1 MKRLAIIPARAGS
14 KRIPGKNLKAFAGKP
29 MIGHILQTAL
39 RSGLFAK
46 VHVSTDSAQI
56 AEIASQAGAP
66 VDFMRPATLA
76 DDQTPIM
83 PVLKYVIEEY
93 SQRGFEYEQVWML
106 MACAPL
112 LDAETLQQAEKMFVA
127 AGGGQPLLAVSEYP
141 SPIEWALSRAPT
153 GQMTPLQPGMFAV
166 PSQTIEKKYFDAGC
180 FAIFPPAVVQKS
192 QGAGSD
198 KGFLGY
204 VLPKSM
210 GVDIDDEQ
218 DWELAETIF
227 QSKKKAI

>member
-14 KRIPGKNLKAFAGKP
+14 KRIPGKNIKNFAGRP
-29 MIGHILQTAL
+29 MIHHVLRTAQE
-39 RSGLFAK
+39 SKLFDTI
-46 VHVSTDSAQI
+46 HVSTDSPQI
-56 AEIASQAGAP
+56 IEIVGKMALG
-66 VDFMRPATLA
+66 VEFMRPASLA

-83 PVLKYVIEEY
+83 PVLKYVTEEY
-93 SQRGFEYEQVWML
+93 HRRGLEFQQVWML

-112 LDAETLQQAEKMFVA
+112 LEVETLQRAEKMFTG

-141 SPIEWALSRAPT
+141 SPIEWALGRDLA

-166 PSQTIEKKYFDAGC
+166 PSQSIEKKYYDAGC
-180 FAIFPPAVVQKS
+180 FAIFPPATVLNS

-198 KGFLGY
+198 QGFLGY

-218 DWELAETIF
+218 DWEMAEAIF
-227 QSKKKAI
+227 HSKKKLD

>member
-14 KRIPGKNLKAFAGKP
+14 KRILGKNIRNFAGRP
-29 MIGHILQTAL
+29 MIHHVL
-39 RSGLFAK
+39 RAAQESKLFDTI
-46 VHVSTDSAQI
+46 HVSTDSPQI
-56 AEIASQAGAP
+56 VEIVKKLGLG
-66 VDFMRPATLA
+66 VEFMRPASLA

-83 PVLKYVIEEY
+83 PVLKYVIEEHHR
-93 SQRGFEYEQVWML
+93 RGFEYEQAWML

-112 LDAETLQQAEKMFVA
+112 LDAETLQQAEKVFAA

-141 SPIEWALSRAPT
+141 SPIEWALSRSPT

-180 FAIFPPAVVQKS
+180 FAIFPPAVVQNS

-218 DWELAETIF
+218 DWELAEAIF
-227 QSKKKAI
+227 QSKKKKV

>member
-1 MKRLAIIPARAGS
+1 MRRLAIIPARAGS
-14 KRIPGKNLKAFAGKP
+14 KRIPGKNIRNFAGRP
-29 MIGHILQTAL
+29 MIHHVL
-39 RSGLFAK
+39 RAAQESKLFDTI
-46 VHVSTDSAQI
+46 HVSTDSPQI
-56 AEIASQAGAP
+56 VEIVKKLGLG
-66 VDFMRPATLA
+66 VEFMRPASLA

-83 PVLKYVIEEY
+83 PVLKYVIEEHHR
-93 SQRGFEYEQVWML
+93 RGFEYEQAWML

-112 LDAETLQQAEKMFVA
+112 LDAETLQQAEKVFAA

-141 SPIEWALSRAPT
+141 SPIEWALSRAPN

-180 FAIFPPAVVQKS
+180 FAIFPPAVVQNS

-210 GVDIDDEQ
+210 SVDIDDEQ
-218 DWELAETIF
+218 DWELAEAIF
-227 QSKKKAI
+227 QSKKKKV